1 MIKKSQLLIAI
12 LLIFLL
18 TPFLIQAIDPVA
30 TTEKYSGDLDPETGL
45 PKQLEPI
52 TDVGEKVVEG
62 DVTTEYLKQEW
73 LKIFEKSEFGKKFSP
88 VFSFIGKIFS
98 FFNPIW
104 KIALGIEFSWTW
116 TFFLGFLIWIAL
128 VIIFYSPSKA
138 FLEFNPLFILI
149 FSMIVATLAGSGG
162 VIKFATN
169 ILSTMLS
176 NIWLVGVSIF
186 IGVLIMIFYYKFFGD
201 FEKDM
206 KEKSDK
212 EKRQRAQKSIE
223 TAGEVAEEFLDS

>member
-1 MIKKSQLLIAI
+1 MIKKRQLFTLILFI
-12 LLIFLL
+12 SLIVLPLL
-18 TPFLIQAIDPVA
+18 QAIDTVA
-30 TTEKYSGDLDPETGL
+30 TAEKYSGDIDPETGL
-45 PKQLEPI
+45 PKQLKPVE
-52 TDVGEKVVEG
+52 DVGEKLVEG

-73 LKIFEKSEFGKKFSP
+73 LKIFEKSEFGKKISP

-104 KIALGIEFSWTW
+104 KLGLGIEFSWTW
-116 TFFLGFLIWIAL
+116 TFFLSFLIWITL
-128 VIIFYSPSKA
+128 VIIVYSPSKA
-138 FLEFNPLFILI
+138 FLEFNPLFILL
-149 FSMIVATLAGSGG
+149 FSAIIATLAGSGG

-169 ILSTMLS
+169 ILSTILS

-186 IGVLIMIFYYKFFGD
+186 IAVLIMIFYYKFFGE

-212 EKRQRAQKSIE
+212 EKRQRSQKSIE
-223 TAGEVAEEFLDS
+223 AAGEVAEDFLKS